1 VRRCASAVYGTPG
14 REQVDPIHHTR
25 VRLVL
30 ASSSPRRRELLT
42 AAGLAIEIDPADID
56 ERQLPGEPPRAYV
69 ERLARAKA
77 ATVAARH
84 PGRVIVAADTT
95 VAVDEEILAKPED
108 AADAARMLTLLSGR
122 SHDVFTGVAVAR
134 DGEIQSGVDA
144 SVVTM
149 RPIAVDEI
157 DAYIASGEPMD
168 RAGAYAIQGGAASFV
183 TRCDGAFDTVVGL
196 PVVLVRSLLAGF
208 ESRR

>member
-1 VRRCASAVYGTPG
+1 M
-14 REQVDPIHHTR
+14 
-25 VRLVL
+25 RLVL

-56 ERQLPGEPPRAYV
+56 ERPLPGEPPRAYV

-122 SHDVFTGVAVAR
+122 SHHVFTGVAVAR
-134 DGEIQSGVDA
+134 DAEIQSGVDA

-149 RPIAVDEI
+149 RPIGDEEI
-157 DAYIASGEPMD
+157 AAYISSGEPLD
-168 RAGAYAIQGGAASFV
+168 RAGGYAIQGGAARFV
-183 TRCDGAFDTVVGL
+183 TGCQGAFDNVVGL
-196 PVVLVRSLLAGF
+196 PISLVQRLLALF
-208 ESRR
+208 